1 MESERRSRE
10 ASFIARVL
18 LVSCTTYLWA
28 VHVAILGQV
37 SRDNW

>member
-1 MESERRSRE
+1 MESEQRSRE
-10 ASFIARVL
+10 ASFIACVP

-28 VHVAILGQV
+28 VHGAILGQA